1 MLPIVHTIAASVTS
15 VPSTAR
21 EAPKLPSWVGPIPS
35 FDINASGGLPMT
47 PGVAHFTIY
56 NATTA
61 GGAPNA
67 HGTYNHGPMITSFN
81 GTFLTSWYNSPKD
94 ESSQMRS
101 VFAYSADGQA
111 WSEPL
116 VAFPNFT
123 ANGVENGPWTTLNG
137 RLYTQSGSEDAGLH
151 KETIVSIMRRVS
163 VPSSATAPPT
173 LGPPFWL
180 NATVPAAFVGLGF
193 RTYLQM
199 DDETRADAE
208 QYLPGSFRTRAPLL
222 PAAFF
227 SFPRIS
233 PEEGHLA
240 EHLPQWQVPRKRRAH
255 AHPRAR
261 RGRQQDDLQ
270 RALPLQAAVGPGSA
284 SAALQPHPY
293 RPAAEVPLRLD
304 VRVAAAAIARRRGRI
319 A

>member
-1 MLPIVHTIAASVTS
+1 
-15 VPSTAR
+15 
-21 EAPKLPSWVGPIPS
+21 
-35 FDINASGGLPMT
+35 MT

-222 PAAFF
+222 PAAAC
-227 SFPRIS
+227 SSPSTFPN
-233 PEEGHLA
+233 
-240 EHLPQWQVPRKRRAH
+240 
-255 AHPRAR
+255 
-261 RGRQQDDLQ
+261 GRYL
-270 RALPLQAAVGPGSA
+270 A
-284 SAALQPHPY
+284 SAVRTLTRAPDAAGNKMIFNERSLYKLPSAPGAPARLFNLIRTDQQPRFLFGSTCELP
-293 RPAAEVPLRLD
+293 PLPSLGDEAA
-304 VRVAAAAIARRRGRI
+304 
-319 A
+319 